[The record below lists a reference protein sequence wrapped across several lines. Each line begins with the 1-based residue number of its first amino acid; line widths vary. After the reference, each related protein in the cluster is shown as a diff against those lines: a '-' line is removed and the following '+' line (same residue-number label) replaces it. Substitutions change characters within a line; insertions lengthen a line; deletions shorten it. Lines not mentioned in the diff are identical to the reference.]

1 MKIGSNLDTAAA
13 AETQARGGRVAGTGA
28 ATSSSATTATTSV
41 DQVALSAAGTQ
52 IGAPSSDFDSKKVDA
67 IRQAIKDGRFTV
79 NASAIAD
86 RLIADAA
93 ALLAPRTGA

>member
-1 MKIGSNLDTAAA
+1 MKIGPNLDTSAA
-13 AETQARGGRVAGTGA
+13 AEAQSRGGRVAAPGA
-28 ATSSSATTATTSV
+28 AAASSVQSV
-41 DQVALSAAGTQ
+41 DQVALSAAGAQ
-52 IGAPSSDFDSKKVDA
+52 IGATNGSDFDSKKVDA

-79 NASAIAD
+79 NAGAIAD

>member
-1 MKIGSNLDTAAA
+1 MKIGPNLDTAAA
-13 AETQARGGRVAGTGA
+13 AETQTRGGRVATTSA
-28 ATSSSATTATTSV
+28 AATTSATSGV
-41 DQVALSAAGTQ
+41 DQVALSAAGAQ

-79 NASAIAD
+79 NAGAIAD